1 MRQLYVH
8 RFQGTLP
15 GAFRIDAHGAAE
27 RLTDDVYH
35 SGELSL
41 SVQMQNKQWLKTW
54 LPALSGGRINIPD
67 SLRLK
72 MDATLT
78 RGVYQANMLLSEGNG
93 SARFSG
99 KYHAFQ
105 KAYAADLMID
115 SLNLIRFLPEDSI
128 FHVTG
133 SLRAEGK
140 GTDFFLKATY
150 LIFDGELK
158 GLQYKD
164 RYIAGSCRA

>member
-1 MRQLYVH
+1 MGQHVSFLEEKYPDTLLTFHAAVEGNMRQLYVH

-27 RLTDDVYH
+27 RLTDDVYR

-93 SARFSG
+93 SAHYRL
-99 KYHAFQ
+99 YIPQ
-105 KAYAADLMID
+105 TQC
-115 SLNLIRFLPEDSI
+115 LPHL
-128 FHVTG
+128 F
-133 SLRAEGK
+133 AE
-140 GTDFFLKATY
+140 TV
-150 LIFDGELK
+150 
-158 GLQYKD
+158 
-164 RYIAGSCRA
+164 